1 MMTIN
6 IYAYGH
12 YILIYIHT
20 YAYIYGTSH
29 AVLAEWYGSDCE
41 EIPHVQGQ
49 RSLSKTVGAGVV
61 AARCSINCEEIS
73 HVQEERRSPRKTV
86 GGAKSCLESNPIP
99 ARNTQR
105 AQTTLVSTKNQRPH
119 RDTTGQQRT
128 ATGAGDLG
136 AVGLRVA

>member
-1 MMTIN
+1 MSSSSPDRIPKFQLTAEQPLVVHQQEN
-6 IYAYGH
+6 VGSH
-12 YILIYIHT
+12 QKKILHF
-20 YAYIYGTSH
+20 
-29 AVLAEWYGSDCE
+29 
-41 EIPHVQGQ
+41 QGQ
-49 RSLSKTVGAGVV
+49 R
-61 AARCSINCEEIS
+61 
-73 HVQEERRSPRKTV
+73 RRHSKTV

-105 AQTTLVSTKNQRPH
+105 AQTNLVSTKNQRPH